1 MTNEELDSVMAK
13 AKEQFK
19 KGEPL
24 FGKNGAFHFMLE
36 NFLNRALDAE
46 MDDHLAENK
55 GNGGKD
61 RRNGKM
67 RKTVQSEYGPVE
79 IETPRDRDGTFEP
92 EVVKKRET
100 ILA

>member
-46 MDDHLAENK
+46 MEDHLAENK

-61 RRNGKM
+61 RCNSSIEDVYPIDWLNAVHYQVNTNVSNNGC
-67 RKTVQSEYGPVE
+67 
-79 IETPRDRDGTFEP
+79 
-92 EVVKKRET
+92 
-100 ILA
+100 